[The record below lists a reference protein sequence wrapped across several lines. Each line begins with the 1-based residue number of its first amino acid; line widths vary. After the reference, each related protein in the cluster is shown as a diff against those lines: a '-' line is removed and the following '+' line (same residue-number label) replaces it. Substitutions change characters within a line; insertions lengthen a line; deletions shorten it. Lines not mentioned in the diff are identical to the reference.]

1 MGKTEI
7 IPSKIRKE
15 TRISTIPSPIQHV
28 LEFLTRAIKQEEE
41 IKGIETG
48 KKLSKY
54 PYLQIICFCTLKTQ
68 KIYPKTPRHHQQL

>member
-28 LEFLTRAIKQEEE
+28 LEFLARAVKQEEE

-48 KKLSKY
+48 
-54 PYLQIICFCTLKTQ
+54 
-68 KIYPKTPRHHQQL
+68 